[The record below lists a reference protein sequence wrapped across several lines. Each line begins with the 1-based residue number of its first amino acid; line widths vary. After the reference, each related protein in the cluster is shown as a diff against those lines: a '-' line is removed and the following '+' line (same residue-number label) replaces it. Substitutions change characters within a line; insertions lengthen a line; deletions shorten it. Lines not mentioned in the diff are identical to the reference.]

1 MDLSD
6 GLADALRQV
15 AAASGCG
22 VRVDA
27 AALPIEPGASAWW
40 TARGVDP
47 IRAAVS
53 GGEDYELLFAI
64 PARGG
69 GRLRN
74 ARRHV
79 AEPAMTKIGVFTKD
93 AGTLVLERDGRE
105 EGLPEGY
112 EHFHDAHR

>member
-22 VRVDA
+22 VQVDA
-27 AALPIEPGASAWW
+27 AALPIEPGARAWW

-47 IRAAVS
+47 VRAAVT

-74 ARRHV
+74 VRRQV
-79 AEPAMTKIGVFTKD
+79 AEPMTHIGVFTKD

-105 EGLPEGY
+105 EELPEGY
-112 EHFHDAHR
+112 EHFHHAHR